1 MAIKMP
7 RYFISVQSGMSCR
20 LQLQVWGVR
29 PGIEQPK
36 SHVDEDAAWEMNFV
50 AQTLLGVLSVLA
62 LQMG

>member
-1 MAIKMP
+1 
-7 RYFISVQSGMSCR
+7 MSCR

-36 SHVDEDAAWEMNFV
+36 SHLDEDAAWEMNFV
-50 AQTLLGVLSVLA
+50 AQTLLGVPSVLA

>member
-36 SHVDEDAAWEMNFV
+36 SHVDEDAAWETNSV
-50 AQTLLGVLSVLA
+50 TQTLLAVPSVLA